1 MPLDPNIILSGLQQ
15 QRGVD
20 MNALLQQKISGMENI
35 NALERQRKSDEL
47 VMQDRAAAQAKEQE
61 AAAIKALLPAYTYG
75 IQTGDIAGAGNLAP
89 PEMRDQL
96 QPFIDALTGKSPQEV
111 QAALIGSL
119 ASSGEVGQE
128 ALAAIQRA
136 QTFGVQARQAK
147 TAEDRLALDVER
159 QAAELAAGN
168 KVASREVDA
177 QGNVHFFDAY
187 GNEIRVAQGAGKPAA
202 SPAATDGVKLGPDQR
217 MREDGTVEIVPGTKT
232 YNAAAKSHA
241 SDKKDASIV
250 VDKIASAQDKLDYI
264 LDPKNKDGF
273 EYNFGGYYA
282 AYAGQNM
289 PVESAQNMYA
299 KLESLK
305 ADLKGAGLEQLRAG
319 GSIGQITEAEWPII
333 EKQIDSITPYM
344 GEQAAR
350 EALMAIKQRLD
361 NIAER
366 ATEAYDTQWGDTQFY
381 SPVKAKTTGGGG
393 GGGGGGGVREGA
405 TATNPQTGERII
417 YRNGQWQPL

>member
-1 MPLDPNIILSGLQQ
+1 MPIDPSIIANSMSNIASNMPD
-15 QRGVD
+15 V
-20 MNALLQQKISGMENI
+20 NALMEQRVQGAENI
-35 NALERQRKSDEL
+35 YKIETARQE
-47 VMQDRAAAQAKEQE
+47 QAAKAQE
-61 AAAIKALLPAYTYG
+61 AATLKALLPAYTYG
-75 IQTGDIAGAGNLAP
+75 IQTGDVVGASNLVP
-89 PEMRDQL
+89 PEIRPQL
-96 QPFIDALTGKSPQEV
+96 QPYIDALSGKSPQEV

-119 ASSGEVGQE
+119 SSSPMGQE
-128 ALAAIQRA
+128 ALAAFQRA

-289 PVESAQNMYA
+289 PVEAAQNMYA

-366 ATEAYDTQWGDTQFY
+366 AIEAYDTQWGDTQFY
-381 SPVKAKTTGGGG
+381 APVTAKPVTSGAASNPPPAANGGQDTNGD
-393 GGGGGGGVREGA
+393 GVIDF
-405 TATNPQTGERII
+405 ND
-417 YRNGQWQPL
+417 L

>member
-47 VMQDRAAAQAKEQE
+47 VMQDRAAKQAKEQE

-89 PEMRDQL
+89 PEMRGQL

-136 QTFGVQARQAK
+136 QTYGVQARQAK
-147 TAEDRLALDVER
+147 TAEDRLALDAER

-187 GNEIRVAQGAGKPAA
+187 GNELRVAPGAGKPLVSAQTSTTPEGMNPKTKA
-202 SPAATDGVKLGPDQR
+202 KFDEAYPKSVSALRTTVTGINNALFALEQLINDPGL
-217 MREDGTVEIVPGTKT
+217 ELISGTVGAYTPNI
-232 YNAAAKSHA
+232 NADAKR
-241 SDKKDASIV
+241 
-250 VDKIASAQDKLDYI
+250 AQ
-264 LDPKNKDGF
+264 
-273 EYNFGGYYA
+273 
-282 AYAGQNM
+282 
-289 PVESAQNMYA
+289 
-299 KLESLK
+299 SLFDQVK
-305 ADLKGAGLEQLRAG
+305 AGAGLAALVELKQSSPAG
-319 GSIGQITEAEWPII
+319 GALGNVSNQEGNTLRESRGAFLQTQEYEDLRKALIDYYMVLERSKANVIGAFNDTYNYRGENAAEDILQSAQQQAEDIETQTQQKFPSISNQPSVT
-333 EKQIDSITPYM
+333 SI
-344 GEQAAR
+344 R
-350 EALMAIKQRLD
+350 R
-361 NIAER
+361 
-366 ATEAYDTQWGDTQFY
+366 
-381 SPVKAKTTGGGG
+381 VK
-393 GGGGGGGVREGA
+393 
-405 TATNPQTGERII
+405 
-417 YRNGQWQPL
+417 